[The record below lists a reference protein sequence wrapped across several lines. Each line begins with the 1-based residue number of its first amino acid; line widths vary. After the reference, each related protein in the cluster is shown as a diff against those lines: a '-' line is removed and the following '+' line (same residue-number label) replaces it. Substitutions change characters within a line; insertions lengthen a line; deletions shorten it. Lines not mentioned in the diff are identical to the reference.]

1 VVTGGDGEEVW
12 EQLRDAAQQPPRR
25 LLESCA
31 TGLLTLHRD
40 VQDARRDVQEL
51 RREVGLSLPPMGVAG
66 DAQLRRATFFQLRAS
81 IRYALV
87 AAAGAG
93 ATVLANWLATLIGGG
108 NAP

>member
-25 LLESCA
+25 LLENCA
-31 TGLLTLHRD
+31 TGLLTLH
-40 VQDARRDVQEL
+40 RDVQEL
-51 RREVGLSLPPMGVAG
+51 RREVGLSLPPMGAAG
-66 DAQLRRATFFQLRAS
+66 DAQLRRAAFFHVRAS

-93 ATVLANWLATLIGGG
+93 ATVLANWLATLIGG